1 MGKTISEKILSLH
14 SGKDVKADDFIIT
27 NVDIALVQDG
37 TGPLTIKEFHN
48 LKFNTLI
55 PHHSLLFID
64 HASPSPRKEL
74 SNAHNILRSFAN
86 GVNAKLF
93 DVGEGVSHQIV
104 AEKFVKPGNLV
115 VGADSHTCTAGAMGA
130 FATGMGSTDIAIA
143 FGTGKVWLKVPQT
156 IKIKLTGQ
164 IQKGVYSKDVML
176 HIIGDIKADGAT
188 YKALEF
194 DGDYI
199 HNLSFEQRLTL
210 TNMAVEAG
218 AKTGIIPTD
227 DITKEYLKK
236 HNREKDYIEIYADND
251 AIYEQILEYDVS
263 KIEPQICFP
272 HTVDNVKNI
281 SEINEDIKID
291 QVVIGTC
298 KNGRLEDLK
307 ISADIMKGHKKH
319 KNIRCLIV
327 PASKEV
333 YKEAVK
339 EGFIDIFIDFG
350 ATIINPGCGPCVGV
364 HAGILA
370 DGEKVLSTQNRNFKG
385 RMGNPLAEIYLSSP
399 ATAAA
404 TAITGKITDPRNFI

>member
-86 GVNAKLF
+86 GGNAKLF

-263 KIEPQICFP
+263 KIEPQISFP

-298 KNGRLEDLK
+298 TNGRLEDLK
-307 ISADIMKGHKKH
+307 IAADIMKGHKKH